1 MQQLLYGINIDG
13 ENYGRMG
20 MTNSNMIVCPRCHAL
35 IQPVAV
41 HGHYQCQICKSNI
54 DDCCS
59 GEVCQPINISQE
71 EDDDK
76 MTTYKSP

>member
-1 MQQLLYGINIDG
+1 
-13 ENYGRMG
+13 
-20 MTNSNMIVCPRCHAL
+20 MIVCPRCHAL

-59 GEVCQPINISQE
+59 GEVCQPMNISQE
-71 EDDDK
+71 EDNFERIILKEDF
-76 MTTYKSP
+76 SN

>member
-1 MQQLLYGINIDG
+1 
-13 ENYGRMG
+13 

-41 HGHYQCQICKSNI
+41 HGHYQCQISKSNI

-59 GEVCQPINISQE
+59 GEVCQPMNISQE
-71 EDDDK
+71 EGNFERVILKEDL
-76 MTTYKSP
+76 SN